1 MENLIAHLFL
11 AGEIARREHLR
22 VTGVGSDAR
31 HRALAD
37 FYDAIVGHGDKLAES
52 YFAYAYC
59 YGLEP
64 LGEIPMLVNATDG
77 NILDVLKA
85 HVLWIKAN
93 RYAVVPQDETPIQNM
108 IDSAVETYYHAIY
121 RLSRLA

>member
-11 AGEIARREHLR
+11 ARELAHREHLR
-22 VTGVGSDAR
+22 TTGVGSDAR
-31 HRALAD
+31 HRALGD
-37 FYDAIVGHGDKLAES
+37 FYDEIVEAADKIAEG
-52 YFAYAYC
+52 YYAYALC
-59 YGLEP
+59 NGLAP
-64 LGEIPMLVNATDG
+64 LGDVPMLVNATDG

-93 RYAVVPQDETPIQNM
+93 RYSACPQDETPIQNM
-108 IDSAVETYYHAIY
+108 IDEAVAVYYHAIF

>member
-11 AGEIARREHLR
+11 ARELAHREHLR

-31 HRALAD
+31 HRALGD
-37 FYDAIVGHGDKLAES
+37 FYDAIVETGDSIAEA
-52 YFAYAYC
+52 YYAYAYC
-59 YGLEP
+59 YGLPP
-64 LGEIPMLVNATDG
+64 LGEIPMLVNATEG
-77 NILDVLKA
+77 SILDVLKA

-93 RYAVVPQDETPIQNM
+93 RYAIVPQDETPIQNL
-108 IDSAVETYYHAIY
+108 IDTAVETYYHAIF

>member
-11 AGEIARREHLR
+11 AREIAHREHIR

-31 HRALAD
+31 HRALGD
-37 FYDAIVGHGDKLAES
+37 FYDAIVSIGDQLAES
-52 YFAYAYC
+52 YYAYAYC
-59 YGLEP
+59 YGLSP
-64 LGEIPMLVNATDG
+64 LGEIPMLVNATEG

-93 RYAVVPQDETPIQNM
+93 RYSVVPQDETAIQNM
-108 IDSAVETYYHAIY
+108 IDEVVAVYYNAIF